1 MRFKQLVGLVA
12 QKLKH
17 QQDEIVLPNMHYLEH
32 TIFRGEKVSR
42 TQPTASD
49 LPTLSPLRGTEM
61 KQEEEHSDPGRK
73 GNRMPADS
81 RSCFSPSVEMAG
93 P

>member
-1 MRFKQLVGLVA
+1 MA

-42 TQPTASD
+42 IQPTASD

-81 RSCFSPSVEMAG
+81 RSCFSPSVEMAS